1 MAVYQ
6 APGVYVEEVEG
17 GSRPVQGVATSVAA
31 FVGFTERA
39 PEGNP
44 DDPTGVRPTLV
55 TNWSQFERN
64 YGGFVEGAMLPH
76 AVYGF
81 FANGGGRCYIVK
93 VPHLGADGAA
103 LPVAADDLVGNEAA
117 RTGINGLAVAEDVT
131 MVIVPDLI
139 SIARGADG
147 TVDMD
152 TWRGVQSALISH
164 CEQQKDRMAI
174 LDAPPGMS
182 PQQVLEWRTAAGYD
196 SMFATLYY
204 PSIRIAN
211 PLSKPNNDLPKTIT
225 IPPSGHIGGL
235 WARTDGIGVWKAP
248 ANEVLRGA
256 LDLEYQMTTG
266 EQEILNPVG
275 INAIRA
281 FGVRGIRVWGA
292 RTTSSDPLWRYLNVR
307 RLFNYIEDSLLGG
320 TQWMVF
326 EPNDANLWARARRTV
341 NAFLLG
347 LWRQGAMVGGT
358 PDAGFYVKCD
368 EETNPKESVDEGR
381 VTIEIGV
388 AAVKPAEFVV
398 IRIAQW
404 AGPGSE

>member
-17 GSRPVQGVATSVAA
+17 GSRPVQGVATAVAA
-31 FVGFTERA
+31 FVGFTEKA

-44 DDPTGVRPTLV
+44 DDPEGVRPTLV
-55 TNWSQFERN
+55 TNWSQFERA
-64 YGGFVEGAMLPH
+64 YGSFVEGAVLPH

-81 FANGGGRCYIVK
+81 FANGGGRAYIVK
-93 VPHLGADGAA
+93 VPHLDADGNPR
-103 LPVAADDLVGNEAA
+103 PVAADDLVGNEAL

-131 MVIVPDLI
+131 MVAVPDLI
-139 SIARGADG
+139 TVARNAEGA
-147 TVDMD
+147 VDMD
-152 TWRGVQSALISH
+152 TWQGVQLALVNH
-164 CEQQKDRMAI
+164 CESQKDRMAI
-174 LDAPPGMS
+174 LDSPPAMN
-182 PQQVLEWRTAAGYD
+182 PQQVLEWRTNAGYD
-196 SMFATLYY
+196 SMFAALYY
-204 PSIRIAN
+204 PHIRIAN
-211 PLSKPNNDLPKTIT
+211 PLAKPTNDLPKVIT
-225 IPPSGHIGGL
+225 VPPSGHLAGL
-235 WARTDGIGVWKAP
+235 WARTDGVGVWKAP

-320 TQWMVF
+320 TQWVVF

-341 NAFLLG
+341 NSFLLG
-347 LWRQGAMVGGT
+347 LWRQGAMVGAT
-358 PDAGFYVKCD
+358 PDQGFYVKCD
-368 EETNPKESVDEGR
+368 EETNPRESVDEGR

-398 IRIAQW
+398 IRIGQW
-404 AGPGSE
+404 AGPGVE

>member
-17 GSRPVQGVATSVAA
+17 GSRPVQGVATAVAA
-31 FVGFTERA
+31 FVGFTEKA

-44 DDPTGVRPTLV
+44 DDPEGVRPTLV
-55 TNWSQFERN
+55 TNWSQFERS
-64 YGGFVEGAMLPH
+64 YGSFVEGAILPH

-81 FANGGGRCYIVK
+81 FANGGGRAYIVK
-93 VPHLGADGAA
+93 VPHLDADGNPR
-103 LPVAADDLVGNEAA
+103 PVAADDLVGNEAL

-131 MVIVPDLI
+131 MVAVPDLI
-139 SIARGADG
+139 NVARNAEGG
-147 TVDMD
+147 VDMD
-152 TWRGVQSALISH
+152 TWQGVQLALINH
-164 CEQQKDRMAI
+164 CEGQKDRMAI
-174 LDAPPGMS
+174 LDSPPALN
-182 PQQVLEWRTAAGYD
+182 PQQALEWRTNAGYD
-196 SMFATLYY
+196 SMFAALYY
-204 PSIRIAN
+204 PNIRIAN
-211 PLSKPNNDLPKTIT
+211 PLAKPTNDLPKVIT
-225 IPPSGHIGGL
+225 VPPSGHLAGL
-235 WARTDGIGVWKAP
+235 WARTDGVGVWKAP

-320 TQWMVF
+320 TQWVVF

-341 NAFLLG
+341 NSFLLG
-347 LWRQGAMVGGT
+347 LWRQGAMVGAT
-358 PDAGFYVKCD
+358 PDQGFYVKCD
-368 EETNPKESVDEGR
+368 EETNPRESVDEGR

-398 IRIAQW
+398 IRIGQW
-404 AGPGSE
+404 AGPGVE

>member
-44 DDPTGVRPTLV
+44 DDPDGVRPTLV

-64 YGGFVEGAMLPH
+64 YGGFIEGAMLPH

-93 VPHLGADGAA
+93 VPHLDGDGGA
-103 LPVAADDLVGNEAA
+103 LPVSADDMGGNEGL
-117 RTGINGLAVAEDVT
+117 RTGIAGLAVTEDVT
-131 MVIVPDLI
+131 MVVVPDLI

-147 TVDMD
+147 AVDMD
-152 TWRGVQSALISH
+152 TWRGVQTALIGH
-164 CEQQKDRMAI
+164 CESQKDRMAI
-174 LDAPPGMS
+174 IDAPPGMN
-182 PQQVLEWRTAAGYD
+182 PQQVLEWRTEAGFD

-204 PSIRIAN
+204 PHIRVSN
-211 PLSKPNNDLPKTIT
+211 PLAKPSNDLPKTVT
-225 IPPSGHIGGL
+225 IPPSGHIAGL

-256 LDLEYQMTTG
+256 LDLDYQMTTG

-292 RTTSSDPLWRYLNVR
+292 RTTSSDPLWRYINVR

-326 EPNDANLWARARRTV
+326 EPNDANLWARGRRTV

-347 LWRQGAMVGGT
+347 LWRQGAMVGAT
-358 PDAGFYVKCD
+358 ADQAFYVKCD